1 MAHFISLLFVLLC
14 FCFFASVCCL
24 LLLFFFLVVVFF
36 FFQLFMLQVKI
47 EFRLKFLNL
56 G

>member
-1 MAHFISLLFVLLC
+1 MAHFISLLFVLFMFL
-14 FCFFASVCCL
+14 FFRVCL
-24 LLLFFFLVVVFF
+24 LLSDF

-47 EFRLKFLNL
+47 KFRLKFLNL